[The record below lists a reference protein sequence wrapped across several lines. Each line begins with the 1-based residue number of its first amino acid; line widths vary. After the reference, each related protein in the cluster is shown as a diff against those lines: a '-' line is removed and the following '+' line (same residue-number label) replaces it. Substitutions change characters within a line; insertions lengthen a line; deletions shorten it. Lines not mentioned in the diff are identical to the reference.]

1 MDRESLLIVYSLIA
15 IRIFVLYISS
25 YVASNIMNQIYTERV
40 LINGDEPPNLNFQLY
55 LFVMIDS
62 LLNLFLL
69 GFAWAIIKAFGNR
82 ANLFTVYVTQYG
94 LSTLLTFFV
103 CLIISNMMYMK
114 KYFLY
119 KDDGLRAI
127 RVLKV
132 INFRVG
138 VLMSLIPLFL
148 MLN

>member
-1 MDRESLLIVYSLIA
+1 
-15 IRIFVLYISS
+15 
-25 YVASNIMNQIYTERV
+25 
-40 LINGDEPPNLNFQLY
+40 
-55 LFVMIDS
+55 MIDS

-69 GFAWAIIKAFGNR
+69 GFAWAIIKAFGNT

-94 LSTLLTFFV
+94 LSTLVTFLV

-138 VLMSLIPLFL
+138 VLMSLIPMFL